1 MNRKQLVSI
10 FFVAL
15 LLYILFNIFLI
26 FSPFMRP
33 IFWGMMF
40 TFAFYPFY
48 EKLLKRLSGNRNLAS
63 ALITGLIMLAMTPI
77 AMALIVLAAKE
88 TIHFY
93 GWASSFVQS
102 DQLERA
108 VVYIQKLPL
117 VQKLENEGFI
127 DWQTLTQHTKEWIL
141 NSVGTFGTFFLK
153 NAPVFTK
160 NIISFVFKS
169 FLMFF
174 LIFFFLRDGR
184 NILNFIYEVTPLD
197 EDHKREIFT
206 ELGETF
212 SATIRGQIFT
222 GLIQGAL
229 AGIIFWILGLPLPIF
244 FAMITFIASMIPVF
258 GTATVWV
265 PFVAYL
271 GLAQQYGR
279 ALVLLV
285 LGIVIISGIDNI
297 LKPILIGQ
305 KTKLPYP
312 LLFIG
317 ILGGIQ
323 IYGFMGVFLAPAV
336 LTLFFVLI
344 KIYRGNFPGEL
355 G

>member
-48 EKLLKRLSGNRNLAS
+48 EKLLKHLGGNRNLAS
-63 ALITGLIMLAMTPI
+63 ALITAFIMLAMTPI
-77 AMALIVLAAKE
+77 ALAIIALAAKE
-88 TIHFY
+88 AVNFY
-93 GWASSFVQS
+93 EWAATFVQS
-102 DQLERA
+102 DQLERSIF
-108 VVYIQKLPL
+108 YFHNLPL
-117 VQKLENEGFI
+117 VQKLESKGFL
-127 DWQTLTQHTKEWIL
+127 DWQILAQQTKEWFL
-141 NSVGTFGTFFLK
+141 SSVGTFGALFLK
-153 NAPVFTK
+153 HAPVFTK
-160 NIISFVFKS
+160 NVIGFIFKS

-197 EDHKREIFT
+197 EDHKREIFA

-222 GLIQGAL
+222 GLVQGAL

-258 GTATVWV
+258 GTATVWT

-271 GLAQQYGR
+271 AFTHEYGR
-279 ALVLLV
+279 AIALLV
-285 LGIVIISGIDNI
+285 LGVVIISGIDNI

-317 ILGGIQ
+317 ILGGLQ

-344 KIYRGNFPGEL
+344 KIYRGNFPGDIT
-355 G
+355 